1 MHVIVQL
8 RQSYF
13 SLHLP
18 TKTRFPEN
26 GSLLLIGQF
35 EGKECRA
42 RMSSRLWG
50 GSLHDDP
57 NNSCEGDYGGP
68 RL

>member
-1 MHVIVQL
+1 MHVIVN
-8 RQSYF
+8 SCANHV

-35 EGKECRA
+35 EG
-42 RMSSRLWG
+42 MQSSGEQPLVG
-50 GSLHDDP
+50 G
-57 NNSCEGDYGGP
+57 GIVA
-68 RL
+68 